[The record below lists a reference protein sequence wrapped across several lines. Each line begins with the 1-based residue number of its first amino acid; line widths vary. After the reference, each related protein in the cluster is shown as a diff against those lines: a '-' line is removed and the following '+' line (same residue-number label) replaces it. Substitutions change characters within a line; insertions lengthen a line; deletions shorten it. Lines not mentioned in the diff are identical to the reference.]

1 MIMASENVAEFPFV
15 EGLPKRE
22 KSKFERVWDRFQEL
36 SKAAEGKG
44 MLLPLRMAA
53 EIIGVSKQRVQDLIG
68 EGRLEVLELS
78 GERFITEVS
87 VVAYAKSERKAGR
100 PVKLAREAEEKGV
113 NRAALGFS
121 IAFAKEVVN
130 SSK

>member
-22 KSKFERVWDRFQEL
+22 RSRLGLVWDRFQEF

-44 MLLPLRMAA
+44 VLLPARLAA
-53 EIIGVSKQRVQDLIG
+53 EIIGVSRQRVQELM
-68 EGRLEVLELS
+68 ELGRLEVLELS
-78 GERFITEVS
+78 GERFVTEES

-100 PVKLAREAEEKGV
+100 SVKLEADAQTVGLWKASKDVARGYVVGLKKGEK
-113 NRAALGFS
+113 
-121 IAFAKEVVN
+121 
-130 SSK
+130 